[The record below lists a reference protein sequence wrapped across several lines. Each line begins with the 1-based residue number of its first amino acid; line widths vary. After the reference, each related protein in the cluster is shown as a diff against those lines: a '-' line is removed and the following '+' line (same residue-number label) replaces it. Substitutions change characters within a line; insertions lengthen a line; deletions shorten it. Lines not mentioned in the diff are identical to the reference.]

1 AALSRQRDRRC
12 GACRRRGGDETSGSG
27 AGADVRHRAPRA
39 GRSRD
44 GAPERARIRLRF
56 STLRRR
62 SAWPRARG
70 GAGAGAAAA
79 GRAARQGSAQRLPHR
94 RMKRL
99 ARLRAWLEAVPYTIL
114 ALPLR
119 FGVAWIFWSS
129 AQVKLINWQR
139 TLELFAEEYR
149 VPLLAPELA
158 ASMALAIELVC
169 PVLLVLG
176 LFTRAAVLV
185 LLGMTAVIQTFV

>member
-1 AALSRQRDRRC
+1 
-12 GACRRRGGDETSGSG
+12 
-27 AGADVRHRAPRA
+27 
-39 GRSRD
+39 
-44 GAPERARIRLRF
+44 
-56 STLRRR
+56 
-62 SAWPRARG
+62 
-70 GAGAGAAAA
+70 
-79 GRAARQGSAQRLPHR
+79 
-94 RMKRL
+94 MKRL

-149 VPLLAPELA
+149 VPLLPPELA
-158 ASMALAIELVC
+158 ASMALAIELMC

-185 LLGMTAVIQTFV
+185 LLGMTAVIQTFVYPDAWPTHLQWTAMMLVLLCRGAGGVSLDHFLWRRYGRSGQAPAATR